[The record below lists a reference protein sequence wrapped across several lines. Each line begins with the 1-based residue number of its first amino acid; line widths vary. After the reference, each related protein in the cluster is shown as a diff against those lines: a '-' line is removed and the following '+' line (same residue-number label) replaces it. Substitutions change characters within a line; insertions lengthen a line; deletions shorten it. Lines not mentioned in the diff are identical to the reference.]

1 MDLLRSI
8 TGPVAPLVVIGPYRS
23 GKSFLLNQLLGVPC
37 DVGFGVG
44 HTRDTQTKGIW
55 IWSQPRMKQMPGG
68 GSVAVLFIDTEGFES
83 TARANSY
90 DDRIFAA
97 STLLSSLLL
106 YNLPEAVRQ
115 SDISKLSFA
124 VDLAQGF
131 YERFHVSG
139 WAGLEWAWSGGLE
152 WYLAQGFYERFH
164 DAGSTGSDFEPG
176 SMLWVIQRDFL
187 QGKSADALVREALA
201 LVPNPGKDK
210 EVEALNAIRGSLAA
224 IAGNSTGVSLR
235 QPHLERTKLCDL
247 PDSALDQ
254 EYVKQRDALRETVMS
269 LSKPKVVAG
278 KPVTGPQLAALLQQ
292 TVEALNTQEIPNVG
306 LLIEAFNADLTQR
319 AVQRRMEAF
328 GADLTQRAV
337 QGFIAALA
345 ALELPVTEEA
355 LAEGAAQAKEAALQ
369 LFGGAS
375 LGRKRGSHSKPSL
388 LAQLER
394 EVDVRATQN
403 AAASTKLCAAL
414 EVKCE
419 GGSNGVRGSSLV
431 VTAWSTKLCA
441 ALEAKCEA
449 ELDSLQAMRLPSLRR
464 FEGSYDRCARTF
476 SGECLGPARSE
487 AEARLTHAWARAKGS
502 FAQEYN
508 GRLYTGLIGASIV
521 GILLFRFAL
530 KIQVLEAG
538 CWLSF
543 AFLQVAPHA
552 WIGSGTIYETAGWRW
567 TVAVWETA
575 MLVLFGFDGAGV
587 LWLCCLMAY
596 VGWRLYR
603 RRQLQRRGKRQG
615 GPGVGSGGASG
626 TLPKSGRR
634 DLDV

>member
-1 MDLLRSI
+1 MHDGDGLPLVLPTDSKYQLAVNQQGMDLLRSI

-23 GKSFLLNQLLGVPC
+23 GKSFLLNQLLGV
-37 DVGFGVG
+37 
-44 HTRDTQTKGIW
+44 
-55 IWSQPRMKQMPGG
+55 
-68 GSVAVLFIDTEGFES
+68 LFIDTEGFES
-83 TARANSY
+83 TAKANSY
-90 DDRIFAA
+90 DDRIFAL

-124 VDLAQGF
+124 VD
-131 YERFHVSG
+131 
-139 WAGLEWAWSGGLE
+139 
-152 WYLAQGFYERFH
+152 LAQGFYERFH

-224 IAGNSTGVSLR
+224 IAGRL
-235 QPHLERTKLCDL
+235 QQ
-247 PDSALDQ
+247 DQ
-254 EYVKQRDALRETVMS
+254 EPVQRDALKGQPHLKR
-269 LSKPKVVAG
+269 AH
-278 KPVTGPQLAALLQQ
+278 
-292 TVEALNTQEIPNVG
+292 NTQEIPNVG

-319 AVQRRMEAF
+319 AVQRLIEAF
-328 GADLTQRAV
+328 NVDLTQRAV
-337 QGFIAALA
+337 QGLIAALA
-345 ALELPVTEEA
+345 ALQLPMTEEA
-355 LAEGAAQAKEAALQ
+355 LAEGAAQAKEEALK

-375 LGRKRGSHSKPSL
+375 LGRKRGSQSKPSL
-388 LAQLER
+388 LAQLGR
-394 EVDVRATQN
+394 EVEVRATQN
-403 AAASTKLCAAL
+403 AAASTKLC
-414 EVKCE
+414 
-419 GGSNGVRGSSLV
+419 S
-431 VTAWSTKLCA
+431 

-464 FEGSYDRCARTF
+464 FESSYNKCAQAF
-476 SGECLGPARSE
+476 SEKCLGPARSE
-487 AEARLTHAWARAKGS
+487 SEARLTHAWARAQGS
-502 FAQEYN
+502 FAKEYN
-508 GRLYTGLIGASIV
+508 SRLYTGLIGASIL
-521 GILLFRFAL
+521 GILLFRFAF
-530 KIQVLEAG
+530 KIQILEAG

-543 AFLQVAPHA
+543 VFLQVAPHA

-575 MLVLFGFDGAGV
+575 MFVLFGFDGAGV

-596 VGWRLYR
+596 LGWRLYR

-615 GPGVGSGGASG
+615 GPGVGSGGGSG